1 MQPLFFLV
9 TAHGREKLARRTAVE
24 QALPDGH
31 LVKPVTA
38 NMLLEAL
45 LEAGHSKESPPVVKD
60 DLRSA
65 QQRLPGMRLLLVDDN
80 LINQQVAQELLEAE
94 GAVVDVAA
102 NGQEAVE
109 AVAAA
114 GAAYDVVLMDLQMPV
129 MDGFAA
135 TRVIRYEMGLKT
147 LPIVAMTAN
156 AMASDRDAALA
167 AGMNDHVG
175 KPFDLTQLVQVLR
188 VQAGRGGALAQAVP
202 EGATLPDSVLQV
214 ADRVEVDINAA
225 LKRLGG
231 KRDVYHR
238 MLQSFVQDL
247 QAMPAQLRTAA
258 PPDGRR
264 IVHTFK
270 GLTATLGA
278 RALSARAADL
288 EKAMLVDTDGSSAQY
303 QRAVDDLCNA
313 MVHAQAAL
321 AALVDALAQD
331 AGAESSRSDNSG
343 AMNLAA
349 MRGQLQLLVN
359 LLERQDMEALNV
371 MAELQAQWG
380 ERGSGESAAL
390 EQAMAAL
397 DFEAALPLARA
408 LEQKFSAV

>member
-1 MQPLFFLV
+1 MWL
-9 TAHGREKLARRTAVE
+9 K
-24 QALPDGH
+24 
-31 LVKPVTA
+31 
-38 NMLLEAL
+38 
-45 LEAGHSKESPPVVKD
+45 
-60 DLRSA
+60 
-65 QQRLPGMRLLLVDDN
+65 RLSVS
-80 LINQQVAQELLEAE
+80 V
-94 GAVVDVAA
+94 VVDVAA

-114 GAAYDVVLMDLQMPV
+114 GAAYDVVLMDLQMAV

-156 AMASDRDAALA
+156 AMASDREAALA

-175 KPFDLTQLVQVLR
+175 KPFDLNQLVQVLR
-188 VQAGRGGALAQAVP
+188 VQAGRGAALVQAVTQ
-202 EGATLPDSVLQV
+202 GTTLPDSVLQV

-238 MLQSFVQDL
+238 MLQSFVHDL
-247 QAMPAQLRTAA
+247 QAMPAQLRSAA
-258 PPDGRR
+258 PPDGRC

-288 EKAMLVDTDGSSAQY
+288 EKAMVVDSDWSSAQY
-303 QRAVDDLCNA
+303 QRAVDDLCSA
-313 MVHAQAAL
+313 MVQAQAAL
-321 AALVDALAQD
+321 AVLVDALAQD
-331 AGAESSRSDNSG
+331 AGAESSRSENPG
-343 AMNLAA
+343 AANLAA
-349 MRGQLQLLVN
+349 VRGQLQLLVS
-359 LLERQDMEALNV
+359 LLERQDMEALNA

-380 ERGSGESAAL
+380 AGGIGESAAL

-408 LEQKFSAV
+408 LGQKLSAV